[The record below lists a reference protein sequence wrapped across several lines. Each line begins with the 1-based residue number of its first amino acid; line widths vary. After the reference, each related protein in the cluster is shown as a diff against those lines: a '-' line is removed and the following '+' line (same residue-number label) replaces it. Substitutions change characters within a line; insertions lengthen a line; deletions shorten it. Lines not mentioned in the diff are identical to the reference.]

1 MNTFTINEKG
11 QAVAPKT
18 VNLTKKD
25 FENNSHVSVYW
36 LGGGG
41 AMINSYGTVIMID
54 PLLEGFDMPLLV
66 DMVMDV
72 KDVEHIDSVFVSHV
86 DNDHYSRPTLRDI
99 KDKIDEVHT
108 SHYVA
113 GLMKEECGIEN
124 AVGHTW
130 YDEVQ
135 VKNINVKFMPADHNW
150 QNSIEKYNY
159 REWKKEEYFG
169 FYVKTEG
176 KKIWYV
182 GDSKL
187 MDYQLEMEE
196 PDLILFDF
204 ADNVFHIGLENA
216 YKLANT
222 YPNAKLLLI
231 HWGCV
236 DAPESTAFNG
246 NPHNVIDNIVNPDR
260 VLVVAPGEEVIIG

>member
-1 MNTFTINEKG
+1 MREFFINEKG
-11 QAVAPKT
+11 QAQAMPAVT
-18 VNLTKKD
+18 LTAKD
-25 FENNSHVSVYW
+25 FEDNNTVSVYW

-41 AMINSYGTVIMID
+41 AMINSHGTVLMID

-66 DMVMDV
+66 DSVMDV
-72 KDVEHIDSVFVSHV
+72 KDVGHVDGVFVSHV

-99 KDKIDEVHT
+99 KDRVDEVHT

-113 GLMKEECGIEN
+113 GLMKEECGIED

-130 YDEVQ
+130 HDEVQ
-135 VKNINVKFMPADHNW
+135 IKNAHITFMPADHNW
-150 QNSIEKYNY
+150 QNDVAKYQY
-159 REWKKEEYFG
+159 RHWAKEEYFG
-169 FYVKTEG
+169 FYVRTEG

-182 GDSKL
+182 GDSRL

-196 PDLILFDF
+196 PDVILFDF
-204 ADNVFHIGLENA
+204 ADNIVHIGLENA

-236 DAPESTAFNG
+236 DAPTSAAFNG
-246 NPHNVIDNIVNPDR
+246 NPQNIIDHVVNPER
-260 VLVVAPGEEVIIG
+260 VVVIAPGKEYVVE